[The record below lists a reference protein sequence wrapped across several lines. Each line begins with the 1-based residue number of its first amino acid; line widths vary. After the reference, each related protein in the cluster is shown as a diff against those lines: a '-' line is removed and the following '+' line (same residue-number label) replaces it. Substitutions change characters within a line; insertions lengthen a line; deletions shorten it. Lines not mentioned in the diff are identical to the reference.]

1 VAGDKMPTDLGRRA
15 AYAREHADAERAVFQ
30 AARDQLTESVAGAR
44 RGGVNLAIPALR
56 PHLDALMDEAR
67 GLAPTV
73 AGIANAQQALDSGSD
88 TAVAWQRFGRLAD
101 DYRRLRAA
109 QVGITK
115 LRHPGVHVERYL
127 FNDLWLISGEL
138 SNTPEVWSG
147 WRDGGT
153 PPWPHDPSRPRVI
166 EHGRA
171 YLLWVASHETAVP
184 WVPTTDELLA
194 NFEAAQNA
202 SADPDRPRPVQHL
215 TPSAAPSF

>member
-1 VAGDKMPTDLGRRA
+1 VAGDKIPTDLGRRA

-30 AARDQLTESVAGAR
+30 AARDQLTERVAVAR
-44 RGGVNLAIPALR
+44 GGGVNLALPALR
-56 PHLDALMDEAR
+56 PHLAALIDEAR

-88 TAVAWQRFGRLAD
+88 TTAAWQRFGYLAE

-109 QVGITK
+109 QIGITK
-115 LRHPGVHVERYL
+115 LRYPDTFAERYL

-147 WRDGGT
+147 WRDGGM

-166 EHGRA
+166 KHDRA
-171 YLLWVASHETAVP
+171 YLLWVASHETAAP
-184 WVPTTDELLA
+184 WIPTTDELLA

-202 SADPDRPRPVQHL
+202 PADPDRPRPVKDL
-215 TPSAAPSF
+215 TPSAAPSL